1 MQSDVSDKPHSL
13 TVARRRAAEW
23 VTYRE
28 RGSKTLL
35 RIMTFLSLRCGRR
48 ISRMLLYLIAAY
60 FFVFAPTVR
69 THARAYLR
77 CVLGREPTA
86 ADRFRHLLCFATTI
100 HDRLYLLKG
109 RFDLFDICIAGAD
122 CVSEALQSGQGA
134 FLMGSHLGSFEVIHS
149 VGRTQPGLKVAM
161 AMYEDNARKVNHL
174 LAALNPAALPEVI
187 PLGHMDA
194 MLRIHED
201 LDRGMFVGMLADR
214 TLGSEAAR
222 QVMFLGAPARFP
234 SGPMRAAALMRRPV
248 IFMAGLY
255 CGGNQYRV
263 IFEQLADFSQ
273 LAPAQRE
280 AAIDAAIDRY
290 AARLE
295 HYCRAAPFNWFNFF
309 DFWRN

>member
-1 MQSDVSDKPHSL
+1 M
-13 TVARRRAAEW
+13 
-23 VTYRE
+23 
-28 RGSKTLL
+28 TLL

-48 ISRMLLYLIAAY
+48 ISRGFLYLIAAY

-77 CVLGREPTA
+77 RVLGRDPGA
-86 ADRFRHLLCFATTI
+86 AERFRHLLCFATTI
-100 HDRLYLLKG
+100 HDRVYLVRG
-109 RFDLFDICIAGAD
+109 RFTVFDICVAGVE
-122 CVSEALQSGQGA
+122 CVTEALQRGQGA

-149 VGRTQPGLKVAM
+149 VGRTQPGLRVAM
-161 AMYEDNARKVNHL
+161 AMYEDNARKVNNL

-187 PLGHMDA
+187 PLGRMDA
-194 MLRIHED
+194 MLRIRED

-214 TLGSEAAR
+214 TLGSEDAR

-255 CGGNQYRV
+255 CGGNRYRIV
-263 IFEQLADFSQ
+263 FEQLADFSAI
-273 LAPAQRE
+273 APAARE

-295 HYCRAAPFNWFNFF
+295 HYCRTAPFNWFNFF